1 LCKKELIEKMSTTKW
16 SKMKRLESE
25 RLAKKYADLGVKVI
39 GLRYFILTAVGV
51 LTFSNFVFVLFAQT
65 IPNIIW
71 AFFKDVG
78 EIIIIAAVFAFAFAW
93 LLKSRPQKKPKKYSI
108 VTFDVYGM
116 ESAIQGIRTDFMVHD
131 VAWSYMKQ
139 YKKCYPLY
147 NFALVTDEPK
157 SDKKTIF
164 RYI

>member
-1 LCKKELIEKMSTTKW
+1 MFEKLKPLIEL
-16 SKMKRLESE
+16 RL
-25 RLAKKYADLGVKVI
+25 
-39 GLRYFILTAVGV
+39 FIITAVGV
-51 LTFSNFVFVLFAQT
+51 LTFSNFVYVLFGQT

-78 EIIIIAAVFAFAFAW
+78 EIVIIGAVFVFALAW
-93 LLKSRPQKKPKKYSI
+93 LLKSKPHNKPKKYSI
-108 VTFDVYGM
+108 MVFDVYGK
-116 ESAIQGIRTDFMVHD
+116 ESHIEGIRTEFKIHD

-139 YKKCYPLY
+139 YKLSYPLY
-147 NFALVTDEPK
+147 NFALVTDNQK

>member
-1 LCKKELIEKMSTTKW
+1 MGIIKAR
-16 SKMKRLESE
+16 KMKKLESIF
-25 RLAKKYADLGVKVI
+25 KFK
-39 GLRYFILTAVGV
+39 YFILTAVGV
-51 LTFSNFVFVLFAQT
+51 LSFSNFVYVLFGQT

-93 LLKSRPQKKPKKYSI
+93 LLKSKPNKKPKKYSI
-108 VTFDVYGM
+108 VAFDVYG
-116 ESAIQGIRTDFMVHD
+116 EKSTIQGIRTDFTVHD

-139 YKKCYPLY
+139 YKKSYPLN

>member
-1 LCKKELIEKMSTTKW
+1 MGIIKAR
-16 SKMKRLESE
+16 KMKKLESIF
-25 RLAKKYADLGVKVI
+25 KFK
-39 GLRYFILTAVGV
+39 YFILTAVGV
-51 LTFSNFVFVLFAQT
+51 LSFSNFVYVLFGQT

-93 LLKSRPQKKPKKYSI
+93 LLKSKPNKKPKKYSI
-108 VTFDVYGM
+108 VAFDVYG
-116 ESAIQGIRTDFMVHD
+116 EKSTIQGIRTDFTVHD

-139 YKKCYPLY
+139 YKKSYPLY